1 VNARVTLTKSAPDFA
16 SVDVSA
22 ILLRVGRK
30 YAAVALAAVLANWP
44 VDSGASRAGWE
55 VDVVLQG
62 RAVRLVLT
70 NSVPYAQYVTEKGG
84 NAPIAPTL
92 ALDAVREAQAAL
104 NAEAGRE
111 IAEALR
117 NAPGRRR

>member
-1 VNARVTLTKSAPDFA
+1 MNARVTLTKSAPDFA
-16 SVDVSA
+16 AVDVAS

-30 YAAVALAAVLANWP
+30 YAAIALAAVLAKWP

-62 RAVRLVLT
+62 HTVRLVLT
-70 NSVPYAQYVTEKGG
+70 NSVPYAQYVTERGG
-84 NAPIAPTL
+84 KAPIASTL

>member
-16 SVDVSA
+16 AVDVTA

-30 YAAVALAAVLANWP
+30 YAALALAAVLAKWP
-44 VDSGASRAGWE
+44 VDSGASQAGWK
-55 VDVVLQG
+55 VDVVLEG

-84 NAPIAPTL
+84 GAPIASTL
-92 ALDAVREAQAAL
+92 ALEAVREAQAAL

-117 NAPGRRR
+117 NAPRRRR